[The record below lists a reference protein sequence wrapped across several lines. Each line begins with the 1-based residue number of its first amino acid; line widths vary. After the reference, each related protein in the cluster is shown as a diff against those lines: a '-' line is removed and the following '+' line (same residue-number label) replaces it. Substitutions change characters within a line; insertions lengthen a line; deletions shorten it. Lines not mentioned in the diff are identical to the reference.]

1 MTPKPVQGAHLVLA
15 TATLL
20 KSLMGRNIKISKQKM
35 HALLHFSHSTGDKF
49 QFPEIRHDTAVK
61 ICQMECRPRTQLW
74 CVQCSH
80 LVPGG
85 ACCNHTSG
93 IPASGQDGITE
104 TGDTLSLE
112 TTKSWIKH
120 TKQQL
125 RDTLHQAAKCGAP
138 ERWVQVQ

>member
-1 MTPKPVQGAHLVLA
+1 MLCYIFLIAQVINSSFRKSDMTQQ
-15 TATLL
+15 
-20 KSLMGRNIKISKQKM
+20 SKYARWNAG
-35 HALLHFSHSTGDKF
+35 HA
-49 QFPEIRHDTAVK
+49 
-61 ICQMECRPRTQLW
+61 QLW

-85 ACCNHTSG
+85 VCCNHTSG
-93 IPASGQDGITE
+93 IPPSGQDGITE

-125 RDTLHQAAKCGAP
+125 RDTLHQAAKRGAP